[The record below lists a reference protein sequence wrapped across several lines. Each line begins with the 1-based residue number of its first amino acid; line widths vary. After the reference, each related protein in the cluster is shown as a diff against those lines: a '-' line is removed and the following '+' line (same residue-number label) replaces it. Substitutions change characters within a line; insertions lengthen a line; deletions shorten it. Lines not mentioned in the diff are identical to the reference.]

1 MADDRRA
8 LRARRPVLAGLVVTR
23 GKCAAVGLRTREDVV
38 PVRRVA
44 AAVDDLA
51 LLAERG
57 LLGEV
62 VGRPVQVGNVLGDHS
77 ALGVL
82 PRSLADAVAR
92 VDGRL
97 AVGGLRGEIS
107 APGLAAGAAGLGQ
120 LLALRIG
127 PPPGRRD
134 RRPCQDR
141 WRSRRTSCRRTAP
154 APMAPLAR
162 PRRARG
168 LKSSR
173 ISQCGSSCPPFVLS
187 LAARFQPDAGPLIPM
202 PRCERPK
209 RKRRRARST
218 TPLLFMSPAISW
230 SAGSPTIPTRRPDVG
245 QRSRLRWPRPAA
257 RCRRQLRRYCG
268 RASCR

>member
-1 MADDRRA
+1 MRAVPRFRRLVIAQALTIGMADDRRA
-8 LRARRPVLAGLVVTR
+8 LRARRPILAGLVVTR
-23 GKCAAVGLRTREDVV
+23 GKCAAVGLRNREDVV

-92 VDGRL
+92 GDGWL

-107 APGLAAGAAGLGQ
+107 APGLAAGPAGLGQ

-127 PPPGRRD
+127 PLQATEIGAFTRTVGGHEERHVGRLRL
-134 RRPCQDR
+134 CR
-141 WRSRRTSCRRTAP
+141 WRR
-154 APMAPLAR
+154 
-162 PRRARG
+162 
-168 LKSSR
+168 
-173 ISQCGSSCPPFVLS
+173 
-187 LAARFQPDAGPLIPM
+187 
-202 PRCERPK
+202 
-209 RKRRRARST
+209 
-218 TPLLFMSPAISW
+218 
-230 SAGSPTIPTRRPDVG
+230 
-245 QRSRLRWPRPAA
+245 
-257 RCRRQLRRYCG
+257 
-268 RASCR
+268 